1 MTSALSITRAVAPPR
16 AAFVDFP
23 LGHTTGK
30 PHDRTLQRDLL
41 RDALAAFE
49 TIATPGEIVRLPYS
63 WDDDDGWKE
72 STSFGRDDLL
82 LLAKVAD
89 KAHTWIHEQGQQSAD
104 KAAA

>member
-1 MTSALSITRAVAPPR
+1 MAQKPAHEIRIGAIKAVIWANDTQNGTRHNVTFA
-16 AAFVDFP
+16 
-23 LGHTTGK
+23 
-30 PHDRTLQRDLL
+30 
-41 RDALAAFE
+41 
-49 TIATPGEIVRLPYS
+49 RLYR
-63 WDDDDGWKE
+63 DDDGWKE

>member
-1 MTSALSITRAVAPPR
+1 MANKPTHEIRIGAIKAVIWANDTQNGTRHNVTFA
-16 AAFVDFP
+16 
-23 LGHTTGK
+23 
-30 PHDRTLQRDLL
+30 
-41 RDALAAFE
+41 
-49 TIATPGEIVRLPYS
+49 RLYK
-63 WDDDDGWKE
+63 DDDGWKE

>member
-1 MTSALSITRAVAPPR
+1 MANKPTHEIRIGAIKAAIWANDTQNGTRHNVTFA
-16 AAFVDFP
+16 
-23 LGHTTGK
+23 
-30 PHDRTLQRDLL
+30 
-41 RDALAAFE
+41 
-49 TIATPGEIVRLPYS
+49 RLYK
-63 WDDDDGWKE
+63 DDDAWKE